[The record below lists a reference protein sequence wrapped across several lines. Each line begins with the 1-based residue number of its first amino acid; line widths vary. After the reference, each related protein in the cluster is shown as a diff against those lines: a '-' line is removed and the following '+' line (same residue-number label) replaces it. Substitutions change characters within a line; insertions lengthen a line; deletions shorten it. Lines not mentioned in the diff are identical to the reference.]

1 VAASQKVVADR
12 YCTMVGPCRAQ
23 RRCGPGT
30 GRSTERSHPAYQR
43 SQVRYRPAMGGG
55 APRDDHPIIIDDR
68 HFSCRIQ
75 GHKSRLDFPSGLAAT
90 QLPKDTAE
98 ATNPSVTP
106 AYKARSGLA
115 LCGHV
120 LFSCARLMPPSRS
133 ISGHRTGHNLAVTN
147 VPHRPLAVAAD
158 ALGYRLLQR
167 PTIDAAGRAVLHCMV
182 QWSLTIRQ

>member
-1 VAASQKVVADR
+1 MAASQKVVADR

-120 LFSCARLMPPSRS
+120 LFRVPASCPPR
-133 ISGHRTGHNLAVTN
+133 G
-147 VPHRPLAVAAD
+147 PF
-158 ALGYRLLQR
+158 LGTELG
-167 PTIDAAGRAVLHCMV
+167 T
-182 QWSLTIRQ
+182 T